1 MGKTRVRAGNYIAPV
16 DTQGMD
22 KEMKQT
28 LGVGIT
34 TNRYQKPTSPPKMKP
49 DKLAGIKKQIEEK
62 KAINRGYQA
71 LRRMNVVYKQQP
83 K

>member
-22 KEMKQT
+22 PEMKST
-28 LGVGIT
+28 LGVGST
-34 TNRYQKPTSPPKMKP
+34 TNRYQRPSKPPKMKP
-49 DKLAGIKKQIEEK
+49 DKLGPIKAEIARKN
-62 KAINRGYQA
+62 AINKGYAA
-71 LRRMNVVYKQQP
+71 LKRMNAVTKQQP